1 MFDFGKELMRRR
13 VPQIVGAYLAGGW
26 ILLEFTDWT
35 VSRYVLSP
43 HLIDFVVA
51 SWLLLLPAVA
61 MIAWNHGRPG
71 RDAFTRGEA
80 VGLALNLVF
89 AALVLFSMFRGR
101 DLGAAT
107 SEVQV
112 TDEQG
117 RTVTRSVP
125 KPEFRHRVALF
136 SFRNASGDP
145 ALDWL
150 QFALPQAVR
159 IDLRQDAFVA
169 GVGTSNRETESGD
182 PDHPLL
188 FSIARQRE
196 IAAERDAGTFVTGRF
211 SRAPGGLEAR
221 LELYDTER
229 GMLRTERILAAADP
243 MQLADSISTRLRR
256 DLGVPGGHI
265 DATAD
270 LPVRELLSE
279 SDAALRPFFAGL
291 FHLASEID
299 VAKRSFEEAVRED
312 STFARAQMWLGTLRV
327 SSNEGAEGLQALEA
341 AMRHEYRLEESS
353 RFLLRTEYF
362 RVSGEPERAI
372 EVARM
377 RTELYPDDGEG
388 FEMLA
393 RLLRWSGDEPGA
405 LAAYESALAL
415 DPSRSGILKQIGDI
429 HASAGDEAQA
439 LRAYREYARHNAES
453 AEPDL
458 AIGTYFLGAGQ
469 LDSAA
474 AHFDR
479 ARLLEPSS
487 PDPIF
492 GEISVALYE
501 GRVADA
507 DARLARSARVLRT
520 ARDSLGYFELEREA
534 RELAGRTRE
543 ALASARD
550 AILLRE
556 RLEGPA
562 SAEQSR
568 GFSASLAARMG
579 SEAEARALLDTMTA
593 TLQPPFDD
601 IVSLAEA
608 LVARELSDAATIRRA
623 LPEVRQLLVA
633 KGAGSLAWLADF
645 LEAESLRLEGRCSE
659 AIPLY
664 ASASGPQVRAYLF
677 GLNREIGADPLT
689 RHAACLRELGRSDEA
704 AGLLAVV
711 LRRVPGEP
719 HARVELARLEAARG
733 DRAAALR
740 ELDAALATWAGAD
753 PGYRPAIEARAW
765 RVALTS

>member
-43 HLIDFVVA
+43 HLTDFVVA

-61 MIAWNHGRPG
+61 MIAWNHGKPG

-89 AALVLFSMFRGR
+89 AGVVLLTMFRGR

-107 SEVQV
+107 SAVEV

-125 KPEFRHRVALF
+125 KPEFRHRLALF
-136 SFRNASGDP
+136 SFRNETGDP
-145 ALDWL
+145 DLDWL

-182 PDHPLL
+182 PEHPLL

-196 IAAERDAGTFVTGRF
+196 IAAERDAGAFVTGRF
-211 SRAPGGLEAR
+211 GRAPGGIEAR
-221 LELYDTER
+221 IELYDTER
-229 GMLRTERILAAADP
+229 GTLRTERIVSAADP
-243 MQLADSISTRLRR
+243 LQLADSISMRLRR

-291 FHLASEID
+291 FQLATEIEG
-299 VAKRSFEEAVRED
+299 AKRSFEQAVRED

-327 SSNEGAEGLQALEA
+327 SSNEGAAGLEALEA
-341 AMRHEYRLEESS
+341 AMRHEYRLEEPS

-362 RVSGEPERAI
+362 RVSGEPDRAI
-372 EVARM
+372 DVARM

-393 RLLRWSGDEPGA
+393 RLLRWSGDDAGA
-405 LAAYESALAL
+405 LAAYESALGL
-415 DPSRSGILKQIGDI
+415 DPSRSGILRQIGDL
-429 HASAGDEAQA
+429 HATAGDEEQA
-439 LRAYREYARHNAES
+439 LRAYREYARRNVDS

-458 AIGTYFLGAGQ
+458 AIGAYFLGAGQ
-469 LDSAA
+469 RDSAA
-474 AHFDR
+474 EHFDR
-479 ARLLEPSS
+479 ARLLEPSR
-487 PDPIF
+487 PDPVF

-501 GRVADA
+501 GRLADA
-507 DARLARSARVLRT
+507 EARLARVARMLRT
-520 ARDSLGYFELEREA
+520 ARDSLAYFELEGQA

-543 ALASARD
+543 SLASARD
-550 AILLRE
+550 AIQLRE

-562 SAEQSR
+562 SAEQAR
-568 GFSASLAARMG
+568 GFSASQAARMG
-579 SEAEARALLDTMTA
+579 SDVEARALLDTMTA

-608 LVARELSDAATIRRA
+608 LVARERDDAAMIRRS
-623 LPEVRQLLVA
+623 LPEIRQLLVA
-633 KGAGSLAWLADF
+633 KGVGSLAWLADF
-645 LEAESLRLEGRCSE
+645 LEAEALRLEGRCSE

-664 ASASGPQVRAYLF
+664 VSASGPQVRAYLF
-677 GLNREIGADPLT
+677 GLNREAGADPLT
-689 RHAACLRELGRSDEA
+689 RHASCLRELGRHDEA
-704 AGLLAVV
+704 ARLLDTV
-711 LRRVPGEP
+711 LARVPGEP
-719 HARVELARLEAARG
+719 HARVELARLMAAQG
-733 DRAAALR
+733 DRAGALR
-740 ELDAALATWAGAD
+740 EVDAALATWADAD
-753 PGYRPAIEARAW
+753 PGYRPAADARALQ
-765 RVALTS
+765 AHLAS